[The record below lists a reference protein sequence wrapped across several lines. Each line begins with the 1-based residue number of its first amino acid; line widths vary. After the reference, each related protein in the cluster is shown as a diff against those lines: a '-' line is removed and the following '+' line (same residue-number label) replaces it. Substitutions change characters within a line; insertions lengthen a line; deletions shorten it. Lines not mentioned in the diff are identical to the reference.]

1 MFLSRYFMFIHT
13 NVYVRPSYHLH
24 STTQRLTS
32 RTGVKEENGFR
43 YSAEFSE
50 TSASWS
56 SFSVALVD
64 GLGPTFRVYCLCMT
78 WFLVHPL
85 TWFNLLHI
93 IDVLI
98 FSVRFSVVGGEDP
111 ISVLC
116 TCFGHSNQQLF
127 HLNTAWVSSCFGLN
141 GFALGPIQLGQK
153 WSLRTLCTVLPSPKF
168 NQCSFTV
175 DSSKIWRSLLIGW
188 WFKVL
193 THYLHLSTLFYGVL
207 CIQGGDIFGFLFTI
221 NRINRIQR

>member
-1 MFLSRYFMFIHT
+1 MY
-13 NVYVRPSYHLH
+13 RPFWDLH
-24 STTQRLTS
+24 STTQPLKS

-64 GLGPTFRVYCLCMT
+64 GLGPTFRVSL
-78 WFLVHPL
+78 FVHDMIFGSPPYMVY
-85 TWFNLLHI
+85 LLHI

-98 FSVRFSVVGGEDP
+98 FSVRFSVVGGK
-111 ISVLC
+111 IQFQFC
-116 TCFGHSNQQLF
+116 AH
-127 HLNTAWVSSCFGLN
+127 VSGTPTNSYSTWIWHEYRPVSDWTDLH
-141 GFALGPIQLGQK
+141 LGQS
-153 WSLRTLCTVLPSPKF
+153 SLAKSEACELFARSCHPQNSTNAVLQLIVQKF
-168 NQCSFTV
+168 GEVWFKV
-175 DSSKIWRSLLIGW
+175 W

-193 THYLHLSTLFYGVL
+193 THYLHLSTLFYGGLWFL